1 MEDFG
6 REAMAVSES
15 MGRFVFLVRSTAAW
29 MLRATIE
36 WRQVLNQMMRIGVE
50 SLPVTTMTTFFTG
63 MVLALQTGASSK
75 HFFNEPLFVG
85 TVVSFSMVM
94 ELAPV
99 MTALV
104 VAGRAGAAIAAELG
118 TMKVTEQIDALYTL
132 GTDPVRYLVI
142 PRVLAFLMVLPLL
155 TVIADFSGCFGGWVV
170 AYVKLGIP
178 TSVYTSDIFDNME
191 IRHFMHGFLK
201 TFVFAGII
209 SFISCFKGITTTG
222 GAEGVGKSTTS
233 AVVMSMASVL
243 IIDYFVTA
251 ILSARGHHMIEADGR
266 QEGLS
271 GPAGPARR
279 GPDGPGR
286 RDLGHHRRVRLR
298 QEHLP

>member
-1 MEDFG
+1 MNGYWSKAGFVEDFG
-6 REAMAVSES
+6 REAVAVSES
-15 MGRFVFLVRSTAAW
+15 MGRFTFLVRSTVAW
-29 MLRATIE
+29 MLRSPIE
-36 WRQVLNQMMRIGVE
+36 WRQVLIQMLRIGVE
-50 SLPVTTMTTFFTG
+50 SLPVTMMTTFFTG

-94 ELAPV
+94 ELGPV

-142 PRVLAFLMVLPLL
+142 PRVLAFIMVLPLL
-155 TVIADFSGCFGGWVV
+155 TVVSDFSGIFGGWVV
-170 AYVKLGIP
+170 SYVKLGIP
-178 TSVYTSDIFDNME
+178 TSVYTADIFDNME

-201 TFVFAGII
+201 TFVFAVIV

-222 GAEGVGKSTTS
+222 GAEGVGKSTTA
-233 AVVMSMASVL
+233 AVVLSMAAVL
-243 IIDYFVTA
+243 VIDYFVTA
-251 ILSARGHHMIEADGR
+251 ILSAVGIT
-266 QEGLS
+266 
-271 GPAGPARR
+271 
-279 GPDGPGR
+279 
-286 RDLGHHRRVRLR
+286 
-298 QEHLP
+298 